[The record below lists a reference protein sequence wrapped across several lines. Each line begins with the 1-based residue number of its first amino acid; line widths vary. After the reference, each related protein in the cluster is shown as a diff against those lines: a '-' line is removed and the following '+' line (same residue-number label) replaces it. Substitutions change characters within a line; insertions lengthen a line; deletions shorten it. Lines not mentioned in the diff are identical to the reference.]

1 MDKDTVAYPY
11 TEILPINKNKCY
23 LHTHN
28 ITEIQKHC
36 PRQKKADERKHTIWL
51 DLYDILEEANLINS
65 DRKQIGGFLGLEDS
79 TDWKGAWGNS
89 LWWWKCPV
97 VTSVV
102 GS

>member
-36 PRQKKADERKHTIWL
+36 PRQKKADERKHTI
-51 DLYDILEEANLINS
+51 
-65 DRKQIGGFLGLEDS
+65 
-79 TDWKGAWGNS
+79 
-89 LWWWKCPV
+89 
-97 VTSVV
+97 
-102 GS
+102 

>member
-1 MDKDTVAYPY
+1 MKFWHMLQRGWT
-11 TEILPINKNKCY
+11 L
-23 LHTHN
+23 
-28 ITEIQKHC
+28 
-36 PRQKKADERKHTIWL
+36 KASCCVKEAWHQRPHTIWL
-51 DLYDILEEANLINS
+51 YLYDILEEAKLTNS

-97 VTSVV
+97 VTSAV